1 MNGVVEVNGIS
12 KNYSNF
18 SLNYITFSVPKGSI
32 VGLVGENGAGK
43 STTLKAI
50 LNICSIDEGN
60 IKFYGKDIASLTESD
75 KENIGV
81 VFDDSV
87 FYENLTAL
95 ELEKIFS
102 KIYMKWD
109 RQYYLGMLTKFN
121 IAVDKKLCE
130 YSKGMKTKLG
140 LICALSHHPKLLVID
155 ESLSALDPVMR
166 DEVLDLLLEF
176 VEDDENAVLF
186 SSHII
191 EDLQKIADYIVFIN
205 HGELVFEKSKDE
217 LLYSNAIIRC
227 RSNQLN
233 EIDKKDLIAFVKDEN
248 GIAALVHNYDNV
260 RVKYKNLLVDHTS
273 IDEIMKIMVKGEWV

>member
-18 SLNYITFSVPKGSI
+18 SLNNITFSVPKGSI

-60 IKFYGKDIASLTESD
+60 IKFYGKEIASLTESD

-109 RQYYLGMLTKFN
+109 RQYYLG
-121 IAVDKKLCE
+121 
-130 YSKGMKTKLG
+130 
-140 LICALSHHPKLLVID
+140 
-155 ESLSALDPVMR
+155 
-166 DEVLDLLLEF
+166 
-176 VEDDENAVLF
+176 NA
-186 SSHII
+186 
-191 EDLQKIADYIVFIN
+191 D
-205 HGELVFEKSKDE
+205 
-217 LLYSNAIIRC
+217 
-227 RSNQLN
+227 
-233 EIDKKDLIAFVKDEN
+233 
-248 GIAALVHNYDNV
+248 
-260 RVKYKNLLVDHTS
+260 
-273 IDEIMKIMVKGEWV
+273 